1 MNSVCVISG
10 TALAERS
17 QDPTYFHIYYNHRGA
32 NQGRERKEEKQKTN
46 KKETSEF
53 IELYTSTDEIHCLCI
68 ICLRSKVSFKKEQKP
83 EFRWYSGLRICCC
96 HCCGAGVIPGPGTFT
111 SRGTETKW
119 NSKKHNSFSHDKEIT
134 KNRNNVFKW
143 WKTVNSISAYIT
155 YTLIYTHI
163 SKEISCNRDLVLY
176 RVFGLVVNLVRL
188 FRKTIQLDLRF
199 KQFKLTGFSR

>member
-83 EFRWYSGLRICCC
+83 EFRWYGGLRICCC

-119 NSKKHNSFSHDKEIT
+119 NSSFHCLQWRQYLAYSRCSRALLKRKKEKKSTRNKISRGEEWQPLHTPQELNYICHGYNQKKT
-134 KNRNNVFKW
+134 K
-143 WKTVNSISAYIT
+143 
-155 YTLIYTHI
+155 
-163 SKEISCNRDLVLY
+163 
-176 RVFGLVVNLVRL
+176 
-188 FRKTIQLDLRF
+188 
-199 KQFKLTGFSR
+199 

>member
-17 QDPTYFHIYYNHRGA
+17 QDPTYFHIYYNHHGA

-83 EFRWYSGLRICCC
+83 EFRWYGGLRICCC

-119 NSKKHNSFSHDKEIT
+119 NSSFHCLQWRQYLAYSRCSVILFSGWWQHFLWWWQKIVYT
-134 KNRNNVFKW
+134 KIHRTQRAFV
-143 WKTVNSISAYIT
+143 A
-155 YTLIYTHI
+155 
-163 SKEISCNRDLVLY
+163 
-176 RVFGLVVNLVRL
+176 NL
-188 FRKTIQLDLRF
+188 FF
-199 KQFKLTGFSR
+199 F